1 MGHEDMFPYLILF
14 SRSLTLF
21 LPLTLPAD
29 DCRKHGAVG
38 DETIKYERL
47 WSKVRPLS
55 QPGKTPIAE
64 TKSEYKFCP
73 SIPQGIV

>member
-1 MGHEDMFPYLILF
+1 MGHEDVPLPHPPLNQ
-14 SRSLTLF
+14 SNTF
-21 LPLTLPAD
+21 LPLALPAD

-64 TKSEYKFCP
+64 TKSEYQFCP